1 MMPRPGFDDVS
12 PQVGAGSDAET
23 LQRAIALVRAWR
35 DPALP
40 GLVFLIALAVTGGG
54 AIAFVVFQIVG
65 VPYVALQL
73 PFVVSGALGGAALVM
88 TGALLAA
95 VLAERRDR
103 VIARAE
109 MREVVDELCAIVHL
123 VSQRRQ

>member
-1 MMPRPGFDDVS
+1 MARPGFDDAS
-12 PQVGAGSDAET
+12 PQGGASSDAET

-54 AIAFVVFQIVG
+54 AIAFVVFHIVG

-73 PFVVSGALGGAALVM
+73 PFVVSGALGGAALV
-88 TGALLAA
+88 TAGALLAA

-103 VIARAE
+103 AIACAE
-109 MREVVDELCAIVHL
+109 MREVVDELCAIMHL

>member
-1 MMPRPGFDDVS
+1 MSRPGLDDVS
-12 PQVGAGSDAET
+12 LQGGASADTET

-40 GLVFLIALAVTGGG
+40 GLVFLIALAITGGG
-54 AIAFVVFQIVG
+54 AIAFVVFHIVG
-65 VPYVALQL
+65 VPYVALQF
-73 PFVVSGALGGAALVM
+73 PFVVSGALGGAALV
-88 TGALLAA
+88 TAGALLAA

-103 VIARAE
+103 AIGCAQ

-123 VSQRRQ
+123 VSQGRQ

>member
-1 MMPRPGFDDVS
+1 MSRPGFDNVS
-12 PQVGAGSDAET
+12 PHGGAGPDAET

-65 VPYVALQL
+65 VPYVALQF
-73 PFVVSGALGGAALVM
+73 PFVVSGALGGAALV
-88 TGALLAA
+88 TAGALLAA

-103 VIARAE
+103 AIASAE
-109 MREVVDELCAIVHL
+109 IREVVDEFCAIVHL

>member
-1 MMPRPGFDDVS
+1 MSRPGFDDVL
-12 PQVGAGSDAET
+12 PQGSANSDAET

-54 AIAFVVFQIVG
+54 AIAFVVFHIVG
-65 VPYVALQL
+65 VPYVALQF
-73 PFVVSGALGGAALVM
+73 PFVVSGALGGAALV
-88 TGALLAA
+88 TAGALLAA

-103 VIARAE
+103 AIASAE
-109 MREVVDELCAIVHL
+109 IREVVDEFCAIVHL

>member
-1 MMPRPGFDDVS
+1 L
-12 PQVGAGSDAET
+12 DAET
-23 LQRAIALVRAWR
+23 LQRAIALVQAWR

-54 AIAFVVFQIVG
+54 AIAFVVFHIVG

-73 PFVVSGALGGAALVM
+73 PFVVSGALGGAALV
-88 TGALLAA
+88 TAGAMLAA

-103 VIARAE
+103 AIACAE